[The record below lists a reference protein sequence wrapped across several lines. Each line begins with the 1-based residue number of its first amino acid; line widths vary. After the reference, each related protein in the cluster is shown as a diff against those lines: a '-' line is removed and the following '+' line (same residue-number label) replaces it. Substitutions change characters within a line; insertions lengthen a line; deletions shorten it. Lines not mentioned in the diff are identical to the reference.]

1 MDWKKLY
8 PLVFTVE
15 HISVKMVQITDVL
28 VELPAS
34 RDIKTETSNTMVQ
47 VDVYC
52 VAYKERQTE
61 KIQLEGTSAVSL
73 KERQRFWFVWK

>member
-1 MDWKKLY
+1 
-8 PLVFTVE
+8 
-15 HISVKMVQITDVL
+15 
-28 VELPAS
+28 
-34 RDIKTETSNTMVQ
+34 MVQ

-73 KERQRFWFVWK
+73 KERQRF